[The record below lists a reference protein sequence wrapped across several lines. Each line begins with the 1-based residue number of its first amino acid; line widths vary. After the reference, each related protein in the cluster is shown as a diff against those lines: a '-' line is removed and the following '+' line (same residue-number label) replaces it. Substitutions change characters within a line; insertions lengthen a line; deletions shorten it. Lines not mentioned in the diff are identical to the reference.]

1 MIRIALLGC
10 GTVAGYG
17 HLPAIVA
24 TRGLELAALVDPQRS
39 HLDAAGERFGVP
51 LERRFTHVSQMLEH
65 VRLDAVTVTSPAP
78 CHFSN
83 VIAAAQQGCHVLC
96 EKPLAE
102 NEADGR
108 QMIDVMKHANKHLF
122 VGFIYRFSDMATRIR
137 EAIRN
142 KEIGEVRSIRLIYI
156 WDCHGKWAR
165 GAAGPAQSVVHP
177 SEEADAQ
184 GRRLNLR
191 RDRFMKEGG
200 PIVDCGVHQIDLA
213 RWWTGS
219 EIVRFSGHGTRID
232 ADHSCPDHVYIHATH
247 ANGVHSMIESS
258 FSYGHTAVEQ
268 QVQYLFE
275 AIGTDGVIRFNRADN
290 SFTLA
295 NSSGTEQFA
304 YKPEKNF
311 EAMYAQFAAAC
322 ETGDTGPFA
331 TGEDGLIATRIARE
345 AAGQVSW

>member
-39 HLDAAGERFGVP
+39 HLDTAGERFGVP
-51 LERRFTHVSQMLEH
+51 LERRFTHVSQVLEH

-213 RWWTGS
+213 RWWTAARS
-219 EIVRFSGHGTRID
+219 SASASWHAHRRRPFLPRSRLYSRHPRQRRALDDRIELLLRPHCQD
-232 ADHSCPDHVYIHATH
+232 
-247 ANGVHSMIESS
+247 
-258 FSYGHTAVEQ
+258 Q

-275 AIGTDGVIRFNRADN
+275 AIGTDGVIRF
-290 SFTLA
+290 
-295 NSSGTEQFA
+295 
-304 YKPEKNF
+304 KPR
-311 EAMYAQFAAAC
+311 
-322 ETGDTGPFA
+322 G
-331 TGEDGLIATRIARE
+331 
-345 AAGQVSW
+345 